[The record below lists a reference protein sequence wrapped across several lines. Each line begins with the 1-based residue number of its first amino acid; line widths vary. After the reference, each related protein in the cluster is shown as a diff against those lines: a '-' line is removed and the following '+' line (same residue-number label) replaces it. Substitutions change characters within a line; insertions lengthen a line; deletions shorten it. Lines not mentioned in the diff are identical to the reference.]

1 MKDIKT
7 MLTRNREILVIPDGI
22 CVVSPDFTIVTF
34 NQAAERITG
43 YEARTVVGEQLS
55 LLFPD
60 TADGRDYVGDA
71 LRQGEPYSNLWLD
84 IHCADG
90 TVKNVLA
97 SITPVWKNRD
107 RIISAVVVF
116 RDTREMSLMAEELS
130 ARTSEL
136 IDERNKLEAVFN
148 SNIEGTFTID
158 NDWNVTSF
166 NNSAVAITGYRK
178 DEAIGKKCWE
188 IFRSPRCRNGCHMET
203 TMARRKAT
211 IGNELV
217 IQSASGK
224 SIPIRVNSGIL
235 INNRNVKMGAVET
248 FIDITEIKNLI
259 EHISDKFQFGN
270 IIGNS
275 KPMEKM
281 FSLFESVSQTESTVM
296 LTGESGTGKELAA
309 RAIHLHSARKNGPF
323 IALNCSAFAESL
335 IESELFG
342 HEEGA
347 FTGATKMKIGR
358 FELANGGTL
367 FLDEIGDISLPLQTK
382 LLRILE
388 TKQFERVG
396 GTAALPINARIIT
409 ATNKN
414 LAEEMRAGKFRED
427 LYYRINVVNI
437 HLPALRERI
446 EDLPLLMDHFIKG
459 FNKLFTKT
467 IEGVSKDVYGIFTQY
482 AWPGNIRELE
492 NVLEHCFVLCR
503 GAVIET
509 EHLPEKITRSP
520 GPQIVRAPAGQPL
533 KKAEKETIVRML
545 EKHSGNKTLTAAGLG
560 IDPSTLWRKM
570 KRLGIAGS
578 RQRDRE

>member
-7 MLTRNREILVIPDGI
+7 ILSRNKEILVIPDGI
-22 CVVSPDFTIVTF
+22 CVISPDYTVVTF

-43 YEARTVVGEQLS
+43 YEARSVVGKQIS

-60 TADGRDYVGDA
+60 TDDGKDYVGDA

-84 IHCADG
+84 IVCADG

-107 RIISAVVVF
+107 TVISAVVVF
-116 RDTREMSLMAEELS
+116 RDTKEMSLMAEELT

-136 IDERNKLEAVFN
+136 IDERNKLDAVFN

-166 NNSAVAITGYRK
+166 NNSAVAITGFRK

-188 IFRSPRCRNGCHMET
+188 IFRSSRCRNGCHMET
-203 TMARRKAT
+203 TMAKRKAT

-235 INNRNVKMGAVET
+235 LNNKNVKMGAVET
-248 FIDITEIKNLI
+248 FIDITEIRNLI
-259 EHISDKFQFGN
+259 EHISDRFQFGN
-270 IIGNS
+270 IIGSS
-275 KPMEKM
+275 KAMEKL
-281 FSLFESVSQTESTVM
+281 FSLFESVSQTETTVM

-347 FTGATKMKIGR
+347 FTGATKPKVGR

-396 GTAALPINARIIT
+396 GTTPLRINARIIT
-409 ATNKN
+409 ATNKH
-414 LAEEMRAGKFRED
+414 LEEEIRAGKFRED

-446 EDLPLLMDHFIKG
+446 GDLPLLMDHFIKE
-459 FNKLFTKT
+459 FNRLFGKS
-467 IEGVSKDVYGIFTQY
+467 IEGVSKDVYRIFTQY

-503 GAVIET
+503 GSVIET
-509 EHLPEKITRSP
+509 EHLPDKLADTGAKTAI
-520 GPQIVRAPAGQPL
+520 GQDAAHPL
-533 KKAEKETIVRML
+533 QHAERETILRAL
-545 EKHSGNKTLTAAGLG
+545 AKHGWNKKFTAADLG
-560 IDPSTLWRKM
+560 IDASTLWRKM
-570 KRLGIAGS
+570 KRLGIIRS
-578 RQRDRE
+578 